1 LIKIKKKDMKNLS
14 LAFCLI
20 TTSYFS
26 QTSIKGIG
34 FLKLGTTT
42 STLFTLLDIDID
54 KIAKCSTQRDTYN
67 YKGKVIE
74 LISDTTNL
82 DKPIYATYCSNARVF
97 HVPTIKLNDEIKIE
111 DIYLT
116 FYFDT
121 LVGISSDKNSE
132 LDKALITKYGEPI
145 VDLKENSKEYTLGN
159 GTTVTL
165 TDQAYSSV
173 WGNDPEIKC
182 LSYLSKYYSTS
193 INPNYISYFNLEYS
207 KIDLK
212 IYKENENVET
222 KIKER
227 IEQIRKAKLKD
238 F

>member
-1 LIKIKKKDMKNLS
+1 MKNMKNLS
-14 LAFCLI
+14 LVFCII

-42 STLFTLLDIDID
+42 STLFNLLDIDIN
-54 KIAKCSTQRDTYN
+54 KIAKCSTQSDTYN

-82 DKPIYATYCSNARVF
+82 DKPIYATYCNNARVF
-97 HVPTIKLNDEIKIE
+97 HVPSIKLNDEIEIE

-116 FYFDT
+116 FYFDS
-121 LVGISSDKNSE
+121 LVGITSDKNSE
-132 LDKALITKYGEPI
+132 LDKALTTKYGEPI
-145 VDLKENSKEYTLGN
+145 VDLKEKSKEYTLGN

-165 TDQAYSSV
+165 TDQAFSSV
-173 WGNDPEIKC
+173 WGNDPEIQC
-182 LSYLSKYYSTS
+182 LSYINKYYSTS
-193 INPNYISYFNLEYS
+193 INPNYISYFNMKYI
-207 KIDLK
+207 KIGVI
-212 IYKENENVET
+212 IYKENEKVET

-227 IEQIRKAKLKD
+227 LEQIKKAKLKD